1 MMMMMRKTILPAM
14 ILAKRFPGS
23 LINLLPIHPRSP
35 TRRFL
40 SNNNNNL
47 PVIQWLISKGVEER
61 IAVAMMKS
69 FPSPPSISDL
79 QLFGKAGIKALA
91 DAVQKELETQK
102 NLQTVK
108 VNVRIPKENRVVTYD
123 AVEGQ
128 SFYDLVLEHKDLA
141 STLECACRGIAAC
154 STCHVYV
161 DTNFL
166 NKLPASEEA
175 ELDMLDLAWGYS
187 DNSRLGCQIKF
198 TKEVDGITVTIPQG
212 VNNLYSPGT

>member
-1 MMMMMRKTILPAM
+1 M
-14 ILAKRFPGS
+14 
-23 LINLLPIHPRSP
+23 
-35 TRRFL
+35 
-40 SNNNNNL
+40 
-47 PVIQWLISKGVEER
+47 IQWLISKGVEER

-166 NKLPASEEA
+166 NKLPAPEEA